1 MTAKEKIEI
10 IEEFIT
16 FAEDFLQIEELPKI
30 KFVMNREWA
39 TQFHSFGRYRNE
51 NKDIT
56 VYLKNRNLA
65 DILRTL
71 GHELVHHKQNELG
84 MLNIK
89 SGETGSDVENEANVK
104 AGIMMRD
111 FGKTHEEIY
120 ESYSYRFNRF
130 LKEIKKD

>member
-1 MTAKEKIEI
+1 MTLKEKIEI

-16 FAEDFLQIEELPKI
+16 FAEDFLEIEELPQI
-30 KFVMNREWA
+30 KFVNNKKWA

-51 NKDIT
+51 IKDIT
-56 VYLKNRNLA
+56 VYLKDRNLA

-84 MLNIK
+84 MLTIT
-89 SGETGSDVENEANVK
+89 SGETGSDIENQAHAT
-104 AGIMMRD
+104 AGIMMRN

-120 ESYSYRFNRF
+120 ESYGQKFNKF
-130 LKEIKKD
+130 LRELKKD

>member
-1 MTAKEKIEI
+1 MTLKEKIEI

-16 FAEDFLQIEELPKI
+16 FAEDFLEIEELPQI
-30 KFVMNREWA
+30 KFVNNKKWA

-51 NKDIT
+51 PKDIT
-56 VYLKNRNLA
+56 VYLKDRNLA

-84 MLNIK
+84 MLTIT
-89 SGETGSDVENEANVK
+89 SGETGSDIENQAHAT
-104 AGIMMRD
+104 AGVMMRN

-120 ESYSYRFNRF
+120 ESYGQKFNKF
-130 LKEIKKD
+130 LRELKKD

>member
-10 IEEFIT
+10 IEEFIA
-16 FAEDFLQIEELPKI
+16 FAQDFLDIEELPQI
-30 KFVMNREWA
+30 KFVSNREWA

-84 MLNIK
+84 MLTIK
-89 SGETGSDVENEANVK
+89 SGETGSDIENQANST

-120 ESYSYRFNRF
+120 ESYGQKFNNF
-130 LKEIKKD
+130 LKQIKK